1 MELRAY
7 RSSDCR
13 EITELFYDTV
23 HTVNAGDYSLEQL
36 DAWADGHPDLPEWD
50 RSLSSHTALTA
61 VEDGRI
67 VGFGDVDASG
77 YLDRLYVHSAC
88 QGRGIASALC
98 DALEK
103 AAGTARIVTHASIT
117 ARPFFAGRGYR
128 TVREQQVTRRGVLL
142 TNFVMEK
149 RLPSGRTHKTP
160 LIEQKMPLPPQGKGS
175 KIRSIQ
181 TYGRNFMNTA
191 YDAHC
196 WAEIDLDALVHNFRL
211 IQQRAGDAAV
221 CAVVKADAY
230 GHGDGM
236 VARTL
241 AEAGAAWFAV
251 SSLAEA
257 RHLRREGVAQPILIL
272 GMTRPACAAA
282 LAEEQITQ
290 AIYSPEYA
298 RALSEAANAAGV
310 TVEGHLKIDTGMGR
324 IGFGARR
331 DPEAA
336 AGALLECRR
345 LKGLSITGA
354 FQHFS
359 VADSLTEDDV
369 RYTQEQ
375 YALFRR
381 MVEQLE
387 TAGPLKTVHCSN
399 SAGLAGHPDWS
410 CDMVRAGVIL
420 YGQDPSG
427 EVRFPGLRPVMT
439 VKTVVSQV
447 KTLSPGDCVGYGR
460 AYTAD
465 RALPAA
471 TLCCGYADGY
481 PRALSNLGTASLHGK
496 AAPVIGRVSMD
507 QLVVDV
513 SAIPE
518 AAAGDEA
525 VLLGAAP
532 ADSFTQAAEKAGTI
546 SYELLCAVARRVPRV
561 YLQGGKVVRVLDYLN
576 NA

>member
-7 RSSDCR
+7 RTGDCR
-13 EITELFYDTV
+13 EITELFYKTV
-23 HTVNAGDYSLEQL
+23 HTVNAGDYSPEQL
-36 DAWADGHPDLPEWD
+36 DAWADGCPDLTEWD
-50 RSLSSHTALTA
+50 RSLSAHRALVA
-61 VEDGRI
+61 VESGQI
-67 VGFGDVDASG
+67 VGFGDVDGSG
-77 YLDRLYVHSAC
+77 YLDRLYVHRDF
-88 QGRGIASALC
+88 QRRGIASALC
-98 DALEK
+98 DALEE
-103 AAGTARIVTHASIT
+103 GLERIVTHASIT

-128 TVREQQVTRRGVLL
+128 TVREQQVARHGISL
-142 TNFVMEK
+142 TNYVMEK
-149 RLPSGRTHKTP
+149 DGASQNASYWAENAVAPG
-160 LIEQKMPLPPQGKGS
+160 GK
-175 KIRSIQ
+175 REYD
-181 TYGRNFMNTA
+181 TDEWRDRMNTV

-211 IQQRAGDAAV
+211 IQQRAGSAAV

-257 RHLRREGVAQPILIL
+257 RHLRREGIAQPILIL
-272 GMTRPACAAA
+272 GMTRPECAET
-282 LAEEQITQ
+282 LAREGITQ

-298 RALSEAANAAGV
+298 GALAQAAVEAGV

-336 AGALLECRR
+336 AAALLACRG
-345 LKGLSITGA
+345 LAGLSVTGA

-359 VADSLTEDDV
+359 VADSLTEEDV
-369 RYTQEQ
+369 RYTEEQ
-375 YALFRR
+375 YALFRQ
-381 MVEQLE
+381 MVERLE
-387 TAGPLKTVHCSN
+387 AAGPLKTVHCSN

-410 CDMVRAGVIL
+410 CGMVRAGVIL

-439 VKTVVSQV
+439 VKSVVSQV
-447 KTLSPGDCVGYGR
+447 KTLAPGDCVGYGR
-460 AYTAD
+460 TYTAD
-465 RALPAA
+465 HALRAA

-481 PRALSNLGTASLHGK
+481 PRVLSNLGTASIRGK

-507 QLVVDV
+507 QIVVDA

-525 VLLGAAP
+525 VILGAAP
-532 ADSFTQAAEKAGTI
+532 ADGFAQAAEKAGTI

-561 YLQGGKVVRVLDYLN
+561 YRRGGEVVKVLDYLEGE
-576 NA
+576 